1 MYIMTTFHKTNTRAL
16 FTIEG
21 RSEIDLT
28 RVFSREYFDRLG
40 LAEFHVSVKRPDTAP
55 TIVGSEQLSNE
66 TDVIVQDLENEERDL
81 SEQFLGR
88 ERFPNGYTQ
97 LPLKI
102 KPSPQIGGSILNT
115 IYDYTK
121 KYTGYFTTT
130 GTSSKVG
137 PQSHEQMESMTIAFP
152 QHNIKTYKAW
162 KDEHVSNEPSLFSFP
177 GTTITY
183 ELLERIITD
192 LYLQIE
198 YLHDYGFT
206 LSTISTDFVYVIQD
220 RFVLLDG
227 TAIERFDSKNVRDTQ
242 ASAAVLQFIFD
253 LFGKKQGDVLVD
265 FSEIRNT
272 RVYYILKRLQDD
284 FVFVIL

>member
-16 FTIEG
+16 FNIEG
-21 RSEIDLT
+21 RTDTDLT

-40 LAEFHVSVKRPDTAP
+40 LADFHISIKRPDMATK
-55 TIVGSEQLSNE
+55 TVREEQLANE
-66 TDVIVQDLENEERDL
+66 TDVVVQDLENEEREL
-81 SEQFLGR
+81 SEHFLGR

-121 KYTGYFTTT
+121 KYTDYFTTT
-130 GTSSKVG
+130 SASSKVG
-137 PQSHEQMESMTIAFP
+137 PQTTEQMESMTIAFP
-152 QHNIKTYKAW
+152 QNNIKTYKAW
-162 KDEHVSNEPSLFSFP
+162 KDEHLTNESSLFSFA

-183 ELLERIITD
+183 ELLERVITD

-206 LSTISTDFVYVIQD
+206 ISTVSTDFVYVIQD

-227 TAIERFDSKNVRDTQ
+227 TAIERLDTKNVRDKQ
-242 ASAAVLQFIFD
+242 ASTAILQFICD
-253 LFGKKQGDVLVD
+253 IFGKKQGDVLID

-284 FVFVIL
+284 FVFVMV

>member
-21 RSEIDLT
+21 RPDVDIT

-40 LAEFHVSVKRPDTAP
+40 LAEFHVSIKRPGIATKNIGD
-55 TIVGSEQLSNE
+55 EQLANE
-66 TDVIVQDLENEERDL
+66 TVQDLENEERDL

-121 KYTGYFTTT
+121 KYTEYFTTT
-130 GTSSKVG
+130 SASSKVG
-137 PQSHEQMESMTIAFP
+137 PQLPEQIESMTIAFP
-152 QHNIKTYKAW
+152 PHNIKTYKAW
-162 KDEHVSNEPSLFSFP
+162 RDEHVSNESSLFSFP
-177 GTTITY
+177 GTTISY

-198 YLHDYGFT
+198 YLHDYGYT

-227 TAIERFDSKNVRDTQ
+227 TAIERLDTKNVRDTL
-242 ASAAVLQFIFD
+242 ASTAVLQFIFD
-253 LFGKKQGDVLVD
+253 IFGKKQGDVLVD

-284 FVFVIL
+284 FVFVMV